1 MVDLFTN
8 NIGVLYASGQV
19 NIIKDIDEYEFAG
32 ELFLS
37 GELRKISSAIP
48 MTIKC
53 VEENKKLIV
62 PTKNDKEIGLVETV
76 QAYSFDSL
84 NEVVEFLSGNEK
96 EPVKPSIEI
105 DFAKLYQ
112 DLEDVKGQYQAE
124 RALEIAAADGHNI
137 LLVRI
142 SWYWKNNGGK

>member
-19 NIIKDIDEYEFAG
+19 NIVKDIDEYEFAG

-62 PTKNDKEIGLVETV
+62 PTKK
-76 QAYSFDSL
+76 
-84 NEVVEFLSGNEK
+84 
-96 EPVKPSIEI
+96 
-105 DFAKLYQ
+105 
-112 DLEDVKGQYQAE
+112 
-124 RALEIAAADGHNI
+124 
-137 LLVRI
+137 
-142 SWYWKNNGGK
+142 